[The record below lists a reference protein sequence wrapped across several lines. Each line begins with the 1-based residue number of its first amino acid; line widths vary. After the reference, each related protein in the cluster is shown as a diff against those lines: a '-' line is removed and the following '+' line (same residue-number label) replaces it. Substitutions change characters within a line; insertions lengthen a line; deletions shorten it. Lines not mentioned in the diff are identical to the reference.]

1 MYGLTRPW
9 YRDRVEAGG
18 SPQRPGSVKADQ
30 KRGAPPAVSP
40 RPERSPGLDSPHQ
53 RSRVMDKPPTF
64 VGIDVS
70 KHRLDIHLR
79 PSGEGFTIDHGEEE
93 VAALVARLVALAPAL
108 VVLEATGGLEVG
120 LAAALA
126 AAGLPV
132 AVVNPRQVRAFA
144 RATGRLAK
152 TDRLDA
158 AAIARFAEAVGPP
171 VGPLPD
177 EATRRLGALVARRRQ
192 LLEMVVAE
200 RNRRHAAHPSLHE
213 GIDAHLRWLGEALAG
228 IERDLDG
235 AVRESAVWRAR
246 EELLRSVPGVGPV
259 SARTLLAELP
269 ELGSLTRRRAA
280 ALVGVAPFSRDSGK
294 MRGKRASW
302 GGRAALRAC
311 LYMAAVAAV
320 RGSNPAIAGFYERLR
335 QAGKKTGRG
344 SRPGFIPGG
353 SDDLRWA
360 TGKPSKLALTACMRK
375 LVVTLNAM
383 LRTGTAWKQA

>member
-1 MYGLTRPW
+1 MFGVTRPR
-9 YRDRVEAGG
+9 YQGRVEAGG
-18 SPQRPGSVKADQ
+18 SPQRPGPVKADQ

-40 RPERSPGLDSPHQ
+40 QPERAPGLDSPHQ
-53 RSRVMDKPPTF
+53 RSRVMDKPLTF

-79 PSGEGFTIDHGEEE
+79 PSGEGFTRDPGEEE
-93 VAALVARLVALAPAL
+93 APALVARLVALAPAL

-158 AAIARFAEAVGPP
+158 AAIARFAEAVRPP
-171 VGPLPD
+171 VRPLPD

-192 LLEMVVAE
+192 LLEMLTAE
-200 RNRRHAAHPSLHE
+200 RNRRYAADPALHE
-213 GIDAHLRWLGEALAG
+213 GIDAHLHWLGEALAA
-228 IERDLDG
+228 IERDLG
-235 AVRESAVWRAR
+235 TAVRESAVWRAK
-246 EELLRSVPGVGPV
+246 EALLRSVPGVGPV

-269 ELGSLTRRRAA
+269 ELGSLTRRQAA

-294 MRGKRASW
+294 MRGKRTVG
-302 GGRAALRAC
+302 GGRATLRAC
-311 LYMAAVAAV
+311 LYMAAVAAA
-320 RGSNPAIAGFYERLR
+320 RGANPPIAAFYERLR
-335 QAGKKTGRG
+335 RA
-344 SRPGFIPGG
+344 
-353 SDDLRWA
+353 
-360 TGKPSKLALTACMRK
+360 GKPSKLALTACMRK

-383 LRTGTAWKQA
+383 LRTGTAWKRA

>member
-1 MYGLTRPW
+1 
-9 YRDRVEAGG
+9 
-18 SPQRPGSVKADQ
+18 
-30 KRGAPPAVSP
+30 
-40 RPERSPGLDSPHQ
+40 
-53 RSRVMDKPPTF
+53 MDKPPTF

-70 KHRLDIHLR
+70 KDRLDVHAR
-79 PSGEGFTIDHGEEE
+79 SSGESLTVDHDEEG
-93 VAALVARLVALAPAL
+93 VAALVERLTALAPAL
-108 VVLEATGGLEVG
+108 VVLEATGGLEVAP
-120 LAAALA
+120 AAALA

-158 AAIARFAEAVGPP
+158 EAIARFAEAVRPP
-171 VGPLPD
+171 VRPLPD

-192 LLEMVVAE
+192 LLEMLVAE
-200 RNRRHAAHPSLHE
+200 RNRRHMADPVLRE
-213 GIDAHLRWLGEALAG
+213 GIDAHLRWLGEALDAIG
-228 IERDLDG
+228 RDLDE
-235 AVRESAVWRAR
+235 AVRASPVWRAK

-269 ELGSLTRRRAA
+269 ELGSLTRRQAA
-280 ALVGVAPFSRDSGK
+280 ALVGVAPFNHDSGK
-294 MRGKRASW
+294 MRGKRAVG

-320 RGSNPAIAGFYERLR
+320 RGSNPVISDFYERLR
-335 QAGKKTGRG
+335 AAGK
-344 SRPGFIPGG
+344 P
-353 SDDLRWA
+353 A
-360 TGKPSKLALTACMRK
+360 KLALTACVRK